1 MPRPESADQSADLV
15 NRDLITVRAA
25 LRLPALR
32 VGAPEVLAGHRNLDR
47 PVRWVHVGE
56 VPNIAHLLKGG
67 ELLLMTGIAAPHGAA
82 QQRRYIQELSGC
94 GVAALVV
101 ELGRHFARLPAAI
114 VSEAEKLG
122 LPLVALKHEIAF
134 IEVTEQVHTNIL
146 GRQYAAL
153 RRSEDVHRRLTKLMI
168 DGAGI
173 SEIIT
178 ELAATIA
185 NPVALEKAGQGVLY
199 HAIYRTPSADVLATL
214 QDLTY
219 DRGGTETAT
228 LRVPVPSTGDA
239 VWGTLIALAIDSPLD
254 EPTRIAMERAVELI
268 ALALA
273 REHAERVLETREHGE
288 LLADIAA
295 GRLTA
300 SDCAYRAQA
309 LGFSPNGG
317 SLLMPLAV
325 NAHTRT
331 HNTPAELSA
340 SVPATT
346 TAAWQGVWSTVAT
359 EVRSRGTPILIGSRA
374 RDDDT
379 LILAALATPTRRRA
393 LADLIA
399 STIRTAAGRQ
409 LGTAVPAMTVVAVG
423 QLTQSWAQLPAALN
437 QAAQAAALAHPNPTQ
452 PWVDATTPSVDR
464 LLANLRGHPALEAF
478 IDQRLHALVR
488 HDQQRSAK
496 LLPTLQVLLE
506 HAGHKTETARALH
519 LERQSL
525 YARIRRIEAILNE
538 GLDDPDTRLG
548 LQLALRARR
557 QRRESYDNY

>member
-1 MPRPESADQSADLV
+1 MPGRQPASQSAEMVD
-15 NRDLITVRAA
+15 RALITVRAA

-32 VGAPEVLAGHRNLDR
+32 VGAPEVLAGRHNLDR
-47 PVRWVHVGE
+47 PVRWVHVCE

-67 ELLLMTGIAAPHGAA
+67 ELLLATGVAFPHGAA
-82 QQRRYIQELSGC
+82 QQRHYIQELNER
-94 GVAALVV
+94 GVAALVI

-114 VSEAEKLG
+114 IDEADKLG

-173 SEIIT
+173 PEIIT
-178 ELAATIA
+178 ELASTIA

-199 HAIYRTPSADVLATL
+199 HAIYRTPLADVLAAL
-214 QDLTY
+214 QSLAY
-219 DRGGTETAT
+219 DRGGNAT
-228 LRVPVPSTGDA
+228 TTLSVPVPSTGDA
-239 VWGTLIALAIDSPLD
+239 VWGTLIALALDSPLD

-273 REHAERVLETREHGE
+273 REHAESVLETREHGE
-288 LLADIAA
+288 LLADIAT

-309 LGFSPNGG
+309 LGFSPTGG

-325 NAHTRT
+325 NAHTRPHGGPT
-331 HNTPAELSA
+331 EPEAP
-340 SVPATT
+340 VPPTT
-346 TAAWQGVWSTVAT
+346 TAAWQGVWTSVAT
-359 EVRSRGTPILIGSRA
+359 EVRSRGIPVLIGSRA
-374 RDDDT
+374 RAGDT
-379 LILAALATPTRRRA
+379 LILAALTTPSRRRM

-399 STIRTAAGRQ
+399 GTVRTAASRQ
-409 LGTAVPAMTVVAVG
+409 LGTATPALTVVAVG
-423 QLTQSWAQLPAALN
+423 QLAQSWAQLPAALN
-437 QAAQAAALAHPNPTQ
+437 QAAQAAALTHPNPAQ

-478 IDQRLHALVR
+478 IDQRLYALIR
-488 HDQQRSAK
+488 HDQQHSAK
-496 LLPTLQVLLE
+496 LLPTLQALLE

-525 YARIRRIEAILNE
+525 YARIRRIEAIINE

-548 LQLALRARR
+548 LQLALRARQ
-557 QRRESYDNY
+557 QRRNSYDNY